1 MNYRTFVIA
10 VMACALAAGTG
21 FGLALD
27 AWLGLG

>member
-1 MNYRTFVIA
+1 MSYRTFVIL

-27 AWLGLG
+27 TWLGLG